1 MSEILY
7 KDLSYALTG
16 AIYEVSH
23 VLGPGLLENCYQEA
37 LEIELE
43 VRGLPFEREKSF
55 DLFYK
60 DKLLNAKYIADFV
73 VDNKIIVELKSVS
86 DILPEHR
93 AQLINYFRIS
103 GLKLGLLVNF
113 KNRKVD
119 IERLT
124 NFSE

>member
-1 MSEILY
+1 M
-7 KDLSYALTG
+7 
-16 AIYEVSH
+16 
-23 VLGPGLLENCYQEA
+23 LGPGLLEKCYQEA

-93 AQLINYFRIS
+93 AQLINYLRIS

>member
-7 KDLSYALTG
+7 KALSYALTG

-23 VLGPGLLENCYQEA
+23 VLGPGLLEKCYQEA

-93 AQLINYFRIS
+93 AQLINYLRIS